1 MADLENKMLID
12 SYWDDEE
19 EDIYQELMD
28 EYEREAAIA
37 DEMYDLMPFY
47 QWSKQEDGYLF

>member
-12 SYWDDEE
+12 SYWNDEE

-47 QWSKQEDGYLF
+47 QWSKQEDGYIF

>member
-1 MADLENKMLID
+1 MKDLENPMVCD
-12 SYWDDEE
+12 ECWDDNEV
-19 EDIYQELMD
+19 DRYQELMD

-47 QWSKQEDGYLF
+47 QWSKQEDGYIF

>member
-1 MADLENKMLID
+1 MKDIENPMVCD
-12 SYWDDEE
+12 ECWDDNEV
-19 EDIYQELMD
+19 DRYQEYMD

>member
-12 SYWDDEE
+12 SYWGDEE
-19 EDIYQELMD
+19 TDLYQELMD
-28 EYEREAAIA
+28 EYEREAAMA

-47 QWSKQEDGYLF
+47 QWSKQEDGYIF

>member
-1 MADLENKMLID
+1 MKDVENPMVCD
-12 SYWDDEE
+12 EYWNDNEVDR
-19 EDIYQELMD
+19 YQELMD
-28 EYEREAAIA
+28 EYEREAAMA